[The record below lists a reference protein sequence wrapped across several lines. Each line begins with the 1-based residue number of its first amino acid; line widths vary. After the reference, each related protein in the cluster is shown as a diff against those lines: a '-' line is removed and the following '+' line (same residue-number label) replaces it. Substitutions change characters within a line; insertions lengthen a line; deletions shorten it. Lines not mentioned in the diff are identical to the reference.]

1 MPKSVISLSMKKKSH
16 HSYTL
21 NNQILEQ
28 VPSNPYV
35 LIGLHVQIAEDL
47 KWKEHINNTCK
58 KASSTFGFLRRNLQH
73 CPRECRRT
81 AKIALVRSIMEYG
94 SIIWDPYTKQEITK
108 LESIQRRGAMFIT
121 KDFKSREEGC
131 MTKMLNDLNLPTLQS
146 IRQKQRLIFLYK
158 VVEGQVPAMPPDLF
172 VKYQKS
178 KRQIRAQKFDNC
190 ITNNIVTSS
199 VRNNSK
205 CIVIPP
211 SRTDQSKH
219 SFFVQTAVD
228 WNHLDVNTVSAEKLE
243 SFKSAL
249 TDHHD

>member
-73 CPRECRRT
+73 GPRECRRT

-108 LESIQRRGAMFIT
+108 LESIQRRGARFIT
-121 KDFKSREEGC
+121 KDYKSWEEGC
-131 MTKMLNDLNLPTLQS
+131 MTKMLNELNLQ
-146 IRQKQRLIFLYK
+146 
-158 VVEGQVPAMPPDLF
+158 
-172 VKYQKS
+172 
-178 KRQIRAQKFDNC
+178 
-190 ITNNIVTSS
+190 
-199 VRNNSK
+199 
-205 CIVIPP
+205 IPP
-211 SRTDQSKH
+211 SVSTIILSGRTQSFVGLH
-219 SFFVQTAVD
+219 S
-228 WNHLDVNTVSAEKLE
+228 
-243 SFKSAL
+243 
-249 TDHHD
+249 